1 MASSVLRKEDLAVDE
16 ISTSINNLMVG
27 IKADS
32 IKNLR
37 KLSQGLSLSSRLD
50 SEEAELSNKQ
60 RMINAQKMS
69 GMTGPLDRYQEGYSD
84 GVIKGAEMG
93 FNNGLK
99 KGVEAGQS
107 SLLGELKDLFDKL
120 PKEAKIILGG
130 IAGLGGLLSLL
141 DIDVMSPIFE
151 PSAPPGE
158 PGPIGKSTGVIYDP
172 GQPGLDISFAGNMNR
187 VIYPGEVVEIG
198 HQYNPNTT
206 GGDGRKGS
214 GYGNYI
220 VIRAVNPITGG
231 LMDTLYAHFP
241 DGELNKF
248 KKGDQVSR
256 GQLLGRMATAE
267 EFADPRTRPRV
278 GSGTGPHMSLDFLK
292 PDTNEA
298 TEQIEKVRE
307 YTDKGVTS
315 GAFDLQSK
323 TEEPSQKTSSA
334 LIEEEPTKLAK
345 ATVEPVLTERRVASI
360 SQEMEQPQAI
370 IAYQPI
376 QSQTVVN
383 RGGGN
388 GGGMLP
394 LPFVVNDST
403 YRQIRLAKSIA

>member
-1 MASSVLRKEDLAVDE
+1 
-16 ISTSINNLMVG
+16 
-27 IKADS
+27 
-32 IKNLR
+32 
-37 KLSQGLSLSSRLD
+37 
-50 SEEAELSNKQ
+50 
-60 RMINAQKMS
+60 
-69 GMTGPLDRYQEGYSD
+69 
-84 GVIKGAEMG
+84 
-93 FNNGLK
+93 
-99 KGVEAGQS
+99 
-107 SLLGELKDLFDKL
+107 
-120 PKEAKIILGG
+120 
-130 IAGLGGLLSLL
+130 
-141 DIDVMSPIFE
+141 
-151 PSAPPGE
+151 
-158 PGPIGKSTGVIYDP
+158 
-172 GQPGLDISFAGNMNR
+172 
-187 VIYPGEVVEIG
+187 VEIG
-198 HQYNPNTT
+198 QQYNPNTT

-267 EFADPRTRPRV
+267 EFSDPRTRPRV
-278 GSGTGPHMSLDFLK
+278 GSGTSAHMSLDFLK

-360 SQEMEQPQAI
+360 SQEMEQPQTI

-394 LPFVVNDST
+394 FPFVVNDST
-403 YRQIRLAKSIA
+403 YRQIKLAKSIA